1 MLVGPYGDDSVYRI
15 RKKLMSSGFKPQVF
29 ERGSRNLAIYGGC
42 DTMNRLL
49 RSERRLRDGQAQV
62 EDCVIS
68 WETYSTHAMVTFA
81 QENSIIATGDGKWV
95 KRGITYQRD
104 AFVYR
109 KNDDGSQTLMEIQ
122 FAGMSHALV
131 FDKS

>member
-1 MLVGPYGDDSVYRI
+1 MP
-15 RKKLMSSGFKPQVF
+15 
-29 ERGSRNLAIYGGC
+29 
-42 DTMNRLL
+42 
-49 RSERRLRDGQAQV
+49 V

-68 WETYSTHAMVTFA
+68 WETYSTHAMVTFV
-81 QENSIIATGDGKWV
+81 QESNIIATADGKWV
-95 KRGITYQRD
+95 KRGIRYQRN

-109 KNDDGSQTLMEIQ
+109 KNDDGSQTLIEIQ

>member
-1 MLVGPYGDDSVYRI
+1 MP
-15 RKKLMSSGFKPQVF
+15 
-29 ERGSRNLAIYGGC
+29 
-42 DTMNRLL
+42 
-49 RSERRLRDGQAQV
+49 V

-68 WETYSTHAMVTFA
+68 WETYSTQAMVTFV
-81 QENSIIATGDGKWV
+81 QESNIIATADGKWV
-95 KRGITYQRD
+95 KRGIRYQRN

-109 KNDDGSQTLMEIQ
+109 KNDDGSQTLIEIQ